1 MEDVW
6 LISVQIIIIKQE
18 DADPVQLAII
28 FSKEYV
34 FKITIFVPLIQ
45 LETLIKFV
53 QVVFQT
59 TTSST
64 NLEFVRKENLD
75 VFINMANALHALLH
89 LKEFQMCAW
98 FKDVYNMTVMDA
110 QNVILLLP
118 KTEKFASSKIAMRLL
133 MENVKDAL
141 QVSVSTL
148 VFVFRMIQNVLLMLD
163 NHVLIV
169 LVDLN

>member
-1 MEDVW
+1 
-6 LISVQIIIIKQE
+6 
-18 DADPVQLAII
+18 
-28 FSKEYV
+28 
-34 FKITIFVPLIQ
+34 
-45 LETLIKFV
+45 
-53 QVVFQT
+53 
-59 TTSST
+59 
-64 NLEFVRKENLD
+64 
-75 VFINMANALHALLH
+75 
-89 LKEFQMCAW
+89 
-98 FKDVYNMTVMDA
+98 MTVMDA